1 MDTIIYFFYFEVM
14 NFKEKFF
21 LHKELSKLLK
31 LVDTYKSDKNIEIY
45 LVGGFVRDLII
56 NRTSKDIDFLTIGKP
71 YDLVSFLSKKIKNS
85 SYSIY
90 KNFGTASLKFKDYIF
105 EFVGSR
111 KESYSIDSRNPNIK
125 MGSFKDDIKRRD
137 FTINSLSIS
146 LNKNDFGLVIDLFD
160 GKKDLKNKIIKTCLE
175 PEITFK
181 DDPLR
186 MLRAVRFATQLSFD
200 IENITFQ
207 GIINNKERIKILSY
221 NRISDE
227 LNKIIMTD
235 KPSYGFKLLLASG
248 LLKLIFPEMDN
259 LKGKEKINNHTHK
272 DNFYHTLE
280 VLDNVSK
287 VSDSLWLRW
296 AAILHDIAKPLTKRY
311 NEKVG
316 WTFHGHEDLGSKM
329 VPKIFKRLN
338 LPTNHHMKFVKKL
351 VRLHLRPIALVKDN
365 ITDSAIR
372 RLLYEA
378 GNDIEMLMI
387 LCKADIT
394 SKNDEKVKKYL
405 NNFAKVE
412 KKMEIVEKNDKI
424 KNFQPPIRGDEIIN
438 TFAINPSKIVG
449 EIKDEIKE
457 RILEGKIKNNRKEAY
472 NLMLKLGKQKGLNT
486 K

>member
-1 MDTIIYFFYFEVM
+1 M

-31 LVDTYKSDKNIEIY
+31 LIDTYKSDKNIEIY

-175 PEITFK
+175 PETTFK

-248 LLKLIFPEMDN
+248 LLKLIFPEMDS
-259 LKGKEKINNHTHK
+259 LRGKEKINNHTHK

>member
-1 MDTIIYFFYFEVM
+1 M

-175 PEITFK
+175 PETTFK

-259 LKGKEKINNHTHK
+259 LKGKEKINNYTHK

-457 RILEGKIKNNRKEAY
+457 SILEGKIKNNKKEAY
-472 NLMLKLGKQKGLNT
+472 SLMLKLGEKKGLNT

>member
-1 MDTIIYFFYFEVM
+1 M
-14 NFKEKFF
+14 NFNEKLF

-31 LVDTYKSDKNIEIY
+31 LIDTYKSDKNIEIY

-175 PEITFK
+175 PETTFK

>member
-1 MDTIIYFFYFEVM
+1 M

-31 LVDTYKSDKNIEIY
+31 LIDTYKSDKNIEIY

-146 LNKNDFGLVIDLFD
+146 LNKNDFGSVIDLFD

>member
-175 PEITFK
+175 PETTFK

>member
-1 MDTIIYFFYFEVM
+1 M

-31 LVDTYKSDKNIEIY
+31 LIDTYKSDKNIEIY

-175 PEITFK
+175 PETTFK

>member
-1 MDTIIYFFYFEVM
+1 M

-175 PEITFK
+175 PETTFK

>member
-1 MDTIIYFFYFEVM
+1 M

-146 LNKNDFGLVIDLFD
+146 LNKNDFGLLIDLFD

-248 LLKLIFPEMDN
+248 LLKLIFPEMDS
-259 LKGKEKINNHTHK
+259 LKGKEKINSHTHK

>member
-1 MDTIIYFFYFEVM
+1 M

-175 PEITFK
+175 PETTFK

-248 LLKLIFPEMDN
+248 LLKLIFPEMDS
-259 LKGKEKINNHTHK
+259 LKGKEKINSHTHK

>member
-175 PEITFK
+175 PETTFK
-181 DDPLR
+181 DDPHR

>member
-1 MDTIIYFFYFEVM
+1 M
-14 NFKEKFF
+14 NLKEKLF
-21 LHKELSKLLK
+21 LDKKLSKLLK
-31 LVDTYKSDKNIEIY
+31 LIDTYKSETNIKIY
-45 LVGGFVRDLII
+45 LVGGYVRDLII
-56 NRTSKDIDFLTIGKP
+56 NRNSKDIDFLTIGKP
-71 YDLVSFLSKKIKNS
+71 YDLVSFLSKKIKDS
-85 SYSIY
+85 SYAIY
-90 KNFGTASLKFKDYIF
+90 KNFGTASLRYKGYIF

-111 KESYSIDSRNPNIK
+111 KESYSINSRNPDVIR
-125 MGSFKDDIKRRD
+125 GSFRDDIKRRD

-160 GKKDLKNKIIKTCLE
+160 GKNDLKNKIIRTCLE
-175 PEITFK
+175 PKTTFK

-186 MLRAVRFATQLSFD
+186 MLRAIRFASQLGFD

-207 GIINNKERIKILSY
+207 GIINNNERIKILSY
-221 NRISDE
+221 NRVSDE
-227 LNKIIMTD
+227 LNKIIMSD
-235 KPSYGFKLLLASG
+235 KPSYGFKLLLSSG

-311 NEKVG
+311 NEKIG
-316 WTFHGHEDLGSKM
+316 WTFHGHEDLGSRM

-378 GNDIEMLMI
+378 GNDIDMLMI

-394 SKNDEKVKKYL
+394 SKNHEKVKKYL

-424 KNFQPPIRGDEIIN
+424 KNFQPPIRGEEIIN

-457 RILEGKIKNNRKEAY
+457 SILEGKIKNNKKEAY
-472 NLMLKLGKQKGLNT
+472 SLMLKLGKKKGLNT

>member
-1 MDTIIYFFYFEVM
+1 M
-14 NFKEKFF
+14 NLKEKFF
-21 LHKELSKLLK
+21 LDKELSKLLK
-31 LVDTYKSDKNIEIY
+31 LIDTYKSDKNIEIY
-45 LVGGFVRDLII
+45 LVGGFIRDLII

-175 PEITFK
+175 PETTFK

-186 MLRAVRFATQLSFD
+186 MLRAVRFASQLSFD

-311 NEKVG
+311 NEKIG

-438 TFAINPSKIVG
+438 TFAINPSKVVG

-457 RILEGKIKNNRKEAY
+457 CILEGKIKNNRKEAY
-472 NLMLKLGKQKGLNT
+472 NLMLKLGKQKGLNI

>member
-1 MDTIIYFFYFEVM
+1 M
-14 NFKEKFF
+14 NFNEKFF

-31 LVDTYKSDKNIEIY
+31 LIDTYKSDKNIEIY

-160 GKKDLKNKIIKTCLE
+160 GKNDLKNKIIKTCLE
-175 PEITFK
+175 PETTFI

-248 LLKLIFPEMDN
+248 LLKLIFPEMYN
-259 LKGKEKINNHTHK
+259 LKGKEKINSHTHK

>member
-1 MDTIIYFFYFEVM
+1 M
-14 NFKEKFF
+14 NFNEKFF

-31 LVDTYKSDKNIEIY
+31 LIDTYKSDKNIEIY

-71 YDLVSFLSKKIKNS
+71 YDLVNFLSKRIKNS

-175 PEITFK
+175 PETTFI

-221 NRISDE
+221 NGISDE

-457 RILEGKIKNNRKEAY
+457 SILEGKIKNNRKEAY
-472 NLMLKLGKQKGLNT
+472 SLMLKLGKQKGLNT

>member
-1 MDTIIYFFYFEVM
+1 M
-14 NFKEKFF
+14 NFNEKFF

-31 LVDTYKSDKNIEIY
+31 LIDTYKSDKNIEIY

-160 GKKDLKNKIIKTCLE
+160 GKNDLKNKIIKTCLE
-175 PEITFK
+175 PETTFI

>member
-1 MDTIIYFFYFEVM
+1 M

-31 LVDTYKSDKNIEIY
+31 LIDTYKSDKNIEIY

-175 PEITFK
+175 PETTFK

-200 IENITFQ
+200 IENKTFQ

>member
-1 MDTIIYFFYFEVM
+1 M
-14 NFKEKFF
+14 NFKEKLF
-21 LHKELSKLLK
+21 LHNELSKLLK
-31 LVDTYKSDKNIEIY
+31 LIDTYKSDKNIEIY

-175 PEITFK
+175 PETTFK

-259 LKGKEKINNHTHK
+259 LRGKEKINNHTHK

>member
-1 MDTIIYFFYFEVM
+1 M
-14 NFKEKFF
+14 NLKEKFF
-21 LHKELSKLLK
+21 LDKELSKLLK
-31 LVDTYKSDKNIEIY
+31 LIDTYKSDKNIEIY

-175 PEITFK
+175 PETTFK

>member
-1 MDTIIYFFYFEVM
+1 
-14 NFKEKFF
+14 
-21 LHKELSKLLK
+21 
-31 LVDTYKSDKNIEIY
+31 
-45 LVGGFVRDLII
+45 
-56 NRTSKDIDFLTIGKP
+56 
-71 YDLVSFLSKKIKNS
+71 
-85 SYSIY
+85 
-90 KNFGTASLKFKDYIF
+90 
-105 EFVGSR
+105 
-111 KESYSIDSRNPNIK
+111 
-125 MGSFKDDIKRRD
+125 
-137 FTINSLSIS
+137 
-146 LNKNDFGLVIDLFD
+146 
-160 GKKDLKNKIIKTCLE
+160 
-175 PEITFK
+175 
-181 DDPLR
+181 
-186 MLRAVRFATQLSFD
+186 
-200 IENITFQ
+200 
-207 GIINNKERIKILSY
+207 
-221 NRISDE
+221 
-227 LNKIIMTD
+227 
-235 KPSYGFKLLLASG
+235 
-248 LLKLIFPEMDN
+248 MDN

>member
-1 MDTIIYFFYFEVM
+1 M

>member
-1 MDTIIYFFYFEVM
+1 M

-31 LVDTYKSDKNIEIY
+31 LIDTYKSDKNIEIY

-90 KNFGTASLKFKDYIF
+90 KNFGTASLKFNDYIF

-175 PEITFK
+175 PETTFK

>member
-1 MDTIIYFFYFEVM
+1 M

-31 LVDTYKSDKNIEIY
+31 LIDTYKSDKNIEIY

-175 PEITFK
+175 PETTFK

-311 NEKVG
+311 NEKIG

>member
-1 MDTIIYFFYFEVM
+1 M

-146 LNKNDFGLVIDLFD
+146 LNKNDFGLLIDLFD

-175 PEITFK
+175 PETTFK

>member
-1 MDTIIYFFYFEVM
+1 M

-31 LVDTYKSDKNIEIY
+31 LIDTYKSDKNIEIY

-146 LNKNDFGLVIDLFD
+146 LNKNDFGLLIDLFD

-175 PEITFK
+175 PETTFK

>member
-1 MDTIIYFFYFEVM
+1 M

-146 LNKNDFGLVIDLFD
+146 LNKNDFGLLIDLFD

-175 PEITFK
+175 PETTFK

-259 LKGKEKINNHTHK
+259 LRGKEKINNHTHK